1 MDILKKIKK
10 AKKIIIIGRGP
21 SSRYFKKK
29 NNLDFLIGINLKK
42 INDIMFDAILSNNL
56 IRSLGKTKSS
66 FYLNKVVNYKI
77 FVVISWMNY
86 IYIIFLLKIKKN
98 K

>member
-29 NNLDFLIGINLKK
+29 NNLDFLIGINLYNP
-42 INDIMFDAILSNNL
+42 I
-56 IRSLGKTKSS
+56 
-66 FYLNKVVNYKI
+66 
-77 FVVISWMNY
+77 
-86 IYIIFLLKIKKN
+86 
-98 K
+98 